1 MSPEGIA
8 LVVTLF
14 WGLTAIWLAYRTA
27 RGRRGQHPLESFTE
41 RSNGLWLCGTCLSLN
56 RRDVNLCY
64 NCRTGKG
71 FSGRQTP
78 GELPV
83 SRGVPVMAEGIAGRQ
98 TPGELPVSRG
108 VPVMAEGIAGRQT
121 PGELP
126 VSRGVPVMAEGIA
139 GGQTPGE
146 LLVSRGVPVMAE
158 GSAGSSVED
167 AGTTVAPA
175 TPRNAFPAPEILVR
189 APEHRLSAAVLGA
202 PTSVPVCPFLGFRD
216 DPSTRYDF
224 PDPANLCHAPSG
236 RASTS
241 LASPRRFVTGSAGH
255 RRPQPIAAQHQKS
268 RCLTAAHQ
276 QCARYPAVEVVAANR

>member
-14 WGLTAIWLAYRTA
+14 WGLTALWLAYRTPRGH
-27 RGRRGQHPLESFTE
+27 RGRHPLESFTE
-41 RSNGLWLCGTCLSLN
+41 SSDGLWLCGTCLSLN

-64 NCRTGKG
+64 NCRTAEV
-71 FSGRQTP
+71 SAGRQTP
-78 GELPV
+78 GELSV

-98 TPGELPVSRG
+98 APGELS
-108 VPVMAEGIAGRQT
+108 
-121 PGELP
+121 
-126 VSRGVPVMAEGIA
+126 
-139 GGQTPGE
+139 
-146 LLVSRGVPVMAE
+146 VSRGVPVMAE
-158 GSAGSSVED
+158 GSAVSSGEA

-241 LASPRRFVTGSAGH
+241 LASPRQFVTGSAGH
-255 RRPQPIAAQHQKS
+255 RRPQPIAAQYQKS
-268 RCLTAAHQ
+268 RCLTAAHE
-276 QCARYPAVEVVAANR
+276 QCARYLAVEVVATKE

>member
-1 MSPEGIA
+1 MSLEGIA
-8 LVVTLF
+8 LIVTVF
-14 WGLTAIWLAYRTA
+14 CGLTALWLAYRTA

-64 NCRTGKG
+64 NCRKGKG

-83 SRGVPVMAEGIAGRQ
+83 SRGVPVMAEDIAGRQ
-98 TPGELPVSRG
+98 TPGELP
-108 VPVMAEGIAGRQT
+108 
-121 PGELP
+121 
-126 VSRGVPVMAEGIA
+126 
-139 GGQTPGE
+139 
-146 LLVSRGVPVMAE
+146 VSRGVPVMAE

-175 TPRNAFPAPEILVR
+175 TPRNPPPAPEILVR
-189 APEHRLSAAVLGA
+189 APEHLLSAAVVGA
-202 PTSVPVCPFLGFRD
+202 PPSVPVCPFLGFRD

-224 PDPANLCHAPSG
+224 PDPANLCHATSG
-236 RASTS
+236 RGTTS
-241 LASPRRFVTGSAGH
+241 LASPQRFVTGVAGT

-268 RCLTAAHQ
+268 RCLTAAHE
-276 QCARYPAVEVVAANR
+276 QCAQYLAVEVVAAKG

>member
-1 MSPEGIA
+1 MSLEGIA

-14 WGLTAIWLAYRTA
+14 WGLTALWLAYRTPRGH
-27 RGRRGQHPLESFTE
+27 RGRHPLESFTE
-41 RSNGLWLCGTCLSLN
+41 SSDGLWLCGTCLSLN

-64 NCRTGKG
+64 NCRKGKG

-108 VPVMAEGIAGRQT
+108 VPVMAEGIAGRQA

-126 VSRGVPVMAEGIA
+126 VSR
-139 GGQTPGE
+139 
-146 LLVSRGVPVMAE
+146 RVPVMAE
-158 GSAGSSVED
+158 GSAGSSGE
-167 AGTTVAPA
+167 AAWTTVAPA
-175 TPRNAFPAPEILVR
+175 TPRNAPQAPEILVR

-202 PTSVPVCPFLGFRD
+202 PQSVPVCPFLGFRD

-224 PDPANLCHAPSG
+224 PDPANLCHATSG
-236 RASTS
+236 RGTTS
-241 LASPRRFVTGSAGH
+241 LASPRRFVTGVAGT

-268 RCLTAAHQ
+268 HCLTAAHK
-276 QCARYPAVEVVAANR
+276 QCARYPAVEVVAAKR

>member
-8 LVVTLF
+8 LIVAVF

-56 RRDVNLCY
+56 RRDMNFCY
-64 NCRTGKG
+64 NCRRAKG
-71 FSGRQTP
+71 FSGR
-78 GELPV
+78 
-83 SRGVPVMAEGIAGRQ
+83 R
-98 TPGELPVSRG
+98 
-108 VPVMAEGIAGRQT
+108 T

-146 LLVSRGVPVMAE
+146 LPVSRGVPVMAE

-175 TPRNAFPAPEILVR
+175 TPRNAPPAPEILVVLPSTSCPLPWSGHPR
-189 APEHRLSAAVLGA
+189 ACPFVRFWGSGTIPRRGTTSRTPPTFATRPRGGA
-202 PTSVPVCPFLGFRD
+202 PHHWPP
-216 DPSTRYDF
+216 
-224 PDPANLCHAPSG
+224 PDGSSPAWPAPGAHS
-236 RASTS
+236 R
-241 LASPRRFVTGSAGH
+241 SPRNTRSPTV
-255 RRPQPIAAQHQKS
+255 
-268 RCLTAAHQ
+268 
-276 QCARYPAVEVVAANR
+276 